1 MYNINKIMSIFYCF
15 HCNEKING
23 KIFKG
28 YDKSFCS
35 KICRYNLIKNYNFNY
50 RCELELKTENIIKKP
65 SLRRIKSFIE
75 PIIEPIIESVVEQ
88 VLKSEVYPVID
99 LDIKP
104 DVKPIIEPII
114 ESVVE
119 QVLKSEVYPVIDL
132 DIKPDVKP
140 TIEKKVISL
149 NSKSYLSLINL
160 YEHIDGYKNICID
173 INKIDIP
180 FKNVFV
186 SLYENTLGNLF

>member
-50 RCELELKTENIIKKP
+50 RCELELKTEKTENIIKKP
-65 SLRRIKSFIE
+65 SLRRIKSVIE
-75 PIIEPIIESVVEQ
+75 PIVEPVVEQ
-88 VLKSEVYPVID
+88 VVKSEVYPVIEV
-99 LDIKP
+99 DIKP
-104 DVKPIIEPII
+104 DVIP
-114 ESVVE
+114 
-119 QVLKSEVYPVIDL
+119 
-132 DIKPDVKP
+132 DIKPVMKP
-140 TIEKKVISL
+140 DIEKETILL
-149 NSKSYLSLINL
+149 NSLSDLSLINL
-160 YEHIDGYKNICID
+160 YEHIDGYRNICID

>member
-1 MYNINKIMSIFYCF
+1 MSIFYCF
-15 HCNEKING
+15 HCNKKING

-35 KICRYNLIKNYNFNY
+35 KICRYNIIKNYNFNY
-50 RCELELKTENIIKKP
+50 RCELELITEKTENIIKKP
-65 SLRRIKSFIE
+65 SLRRIKSVIE
-75 PIIEPIIESVVEQ
+75 PNVEPVVEQ
-88 VLKSEVYPVID
+88 VVKDEVYAVIE

-104 DVKPIIEPII
+104 DVI
-114 ESVVE
+114 
-119 QVLKSEVYPVIDL
+119 
-132 DIKPDVKP
+132 P

-149 NSKSYLSLINL
+149 NSMSDLSLINL
-160 YEHIDGYKNICID
+160 YEHIDGYRNICID

>member
-1 MYNINKIMSIFYCF
+1 MSIFYCF

-104 DVKPIIEPII
+104 DVKP
-114 ESVVE
+114 
-119 QVLKSEVYPVIDL
+119 
-132 DIKPDVKP
+132 

>member
-23 KIFKG
+23 NIFKG

-35 KICRYNLIKNYNFNY
+35 KICRYNLIKKYNFNY
-50 RCELELKTENIIKKP
+50 RCELELKTEKTENIIKKP
-65 SLRRIKSFIE
+65 SLRRIKSVIE
-75 PIIEPIIESVVEQ
+75 PIVEPVVEQ
-88 VLKSEVYPVID
+88 VVKSEVYPVIE

-104 DVKPIIEPII
+104 DVI
-114 ESVVE
+114 
-119 QVLKSEVYPVIDL
+119 
-132 DIKPDVKP
+132 P

-149 NSKSYLSLINL
+149 NSMSDLSLINL
-160 YEHIDGYKNICID
+160 YEHIDGYRNICID